1 MKQYHGGNQGNYNSN
16 QSNGMQE
23 MQIKQL
29 KEEIARLKSL
39 NKNRDDILEEI
50 DQKNHNLRE
59 TETQLKLTKND
70 IEILQTKVRTQE
82 KQNAE
87 LNEKSEMYEK
97 KI

>member
-1 MKQYHGGNQGNYNSN
+1 
-16 QSNGMQE
+16 MQE